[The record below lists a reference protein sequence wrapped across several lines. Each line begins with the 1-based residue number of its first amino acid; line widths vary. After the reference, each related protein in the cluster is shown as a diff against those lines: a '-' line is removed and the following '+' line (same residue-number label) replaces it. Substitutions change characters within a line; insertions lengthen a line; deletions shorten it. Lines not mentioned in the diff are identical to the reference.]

1 MTAQVILNFDTVEE
15 FSRILQI
22 LKDLGLDQKIQVKA
36 KSSKSVKEPLKPRQA
51 GWGKSLFAYVAPD
64 FDETPPGFEEYQTDS
79 KN

>member
-51 GWGKSLFAYVAPD
+51 GWGKGLFTYVAPD
-64 FDETPPGFEEYQTDS
+64 FDETPPGFEEYQTDP

>member
-51 GWGKSLFAYVAPD
+51 GWGKGLFAYVAPD
-64 FDETPPGFEEYQTDS
+64 FDETPSGFEEYQTDS